1 MRKKRRT
8 KLQSV
13 CGCDQFLK
21 QEKEEEEEEE
31 EEELSRI
38 KFCEINDP
46 VSLKRKASLAA
57 RFQQMNF

>member
-21 QEKEEEEEEE
+21 QEKEEE